1 MSTGGHGCH
10 NDGGGADGDNGGR
23 TFFDKNSPIDSN
35 GTINRFCVYI
45 NNFNGSPTGKIKIF
59 RQNGSNIDFI
69 GESASQTI
77 TGNGVNT
84 FDISSISVNA
94 GDYVGYYTSNT
105 TGLRGYNAD
114 PEVPLSTFYI
124 AGDKTTN
131 SAQADWGEAAHI
143 TLAFYISLASA
154 LLNVYVDINKADD
167 TGAGTSFSVAKK
179 TMKAGWDILESAGT
193 MHVASGD
200 YSAQTTIAY
209 NKSWKLSCED
219 PNSVGYKNVKIPPS
233 A

>member
-10 NDGGGADGDNGGR
+10 DDGGGASGDNGGR
-23 TFFDKNSPIDSN
+23 TFFDKNSPINVD
-35 GTINRFCVYI
+35 GTINRFCCFI
-45 NNFNGSPTGKIKIF
+45 FSFTGSPTCKIKIF
-59 RQNGSNIDFI
+59 RQNGTNIDFI
-69 GESASQTI
+69 GESTSQTLI
-77 TGNGVNT
+77 GNGVNT
-84 FDISSISVNA
+84 FDISSISVLA
-94 GDYVGYYTSNT
+94 GDYVGYYISNT

-124 AGDKTTN
+124 AGDKSSN
-131 SAQADWGEAAHI
+131 DSQSNWGEATHI
-143 TLAFYISLASA
+143 TLAFYVSQVSV
-154 LLNVYVDINKADD
+154 LLNVYVDINKTDD
-167 TGAGTSFSVAKK
+167 SGAGTSFSVAKK

-219 PNSVGYKNVKIPPS
+219 PNSVGYKNVKIPKS
-233 A
+233 T